1 MSLPPSLRLTPRTL
15 SIFLPP
21 LSHPLSHPLP
31 SPLPPSSH
39 QFLAVEAHGWF
50 LARVYK
56 ESVRDLRT
64 RFEGAVDPERPPTPH
79 LLRRS
84 PSDGVSHTLSCPQS
98 RAVIGDLVG
107 TFLVEILITSCE
119 EEGGRRREGVG
130 GGGRRGKEGERREE
144 EGGGGLVN
152 DYTGMACVHVQIWE
166 LQDEYY
172 PSGTQTGMY
181 TRFTVSASWQIRCM
195 QYTSV
200 IL

>member
-1 MSLPPSLRLTPRTL
+1 VDGDLAVLTLEAL
-15 SIFLPP
+15 SKHALQ
-21 LSHPLSHPLP
+21 
-31 SPLPPSSH
+31 

-107 TFLVEILITSCE
+107 TFLVEILITSLALESLFE
-119 EEGGRRREGVG
+119 EA
-130 GGGRRGKEGERREE
+130 K
-144 EGGGGLVN
+144 
-152 DYTGMACVHVQIWE
+152 Q
-166 LQDEYY
+166 
-172 PSGTQTGMY
+172 
-181 TRFTVSASWQIRCM
+181 
-195 QYTSV
+195 
-200 IL
+200 